1 MAKREFNDKIEAKD
15 FEKMPQEYKDLFIKV
30 MTIQAD
36 SELGGPHLYVE
47 KWVLAAPT
55 AEDQMMLAKTAAEEI
70 DHHRKFVKILAEL
83 NVDVSYQLKNKSK
96 DRILEIFREPLDT
109 WGAMGCF
116 GTFIDRVGGYHLED
130 FSECSYLPI
139 ARIIPQIL
147 KEERQ
152 HIAHGIQ
159 ILTKLCQTP
168 EGKAE
173 AQKALDHMYPRAL
186 DMFGV
191 TGSKR
196 SDDFVRWGIK
206 KRTNEEGRKQYIA
219 EAQALIKQFGLTE
232 PDQMKG
238 RRFV

>member
-1 MAKREFNDKIEAKD
+1 MFTDKIEAAD
-15 FEKMPQEYKDLFIKV
+15 FPKMPQEYKDLLIKV
-30 MTIQAD
+30 LTIQSD

-47 KWVLAAPT
+47 RWILAAPT
-55 AEDQMMLAKTAAEEI
+55 IEDQMMLAKTAAEEI

-83 NVDVSYQLKNKSK
+83 NVDVSQQLRNRSK
-96 DRILEIFREPLDT
+96 DRILEIFRDPLET
-109 WGAMGCF
+109 WADMGCF

-130 FSECSYLPI
+130 FSECSYLPV

-147 KEERQ
+147 KEEKQ

-168 EGKAE
+168 EGKAST
-173 AQKALDHMYPRAL
+173 QKSLDHMYPRCL

-196 SDDFVRWGIK
+196 SEEYLKWGIK
-206 KRTNEEGRKQYIA
+206 KRTNEQARTQYRA
-219 EAQALIKQFGLTE
+219 EVGKLIEQFGLKE
-232 PDQMKG
+232 PDPLKD
-238 RRFV
+238 RRFL

>member
-1 MAKREFNDKIEAKD
+1 MFTDKIEAKD
-15 FEKMPQEYKDLFIKV
+15 FAKMPQEYKDLFIKV

-47 KWVLAAPT
+47 RWVLAAPT

-83 NVDVSYQLKNKSK
+83 NVDVSHQLKNRSK
-96 DRILEIFREPLDT
+96 DRILEIFRDPLET
-109 WGAMGCF
+109 WADMGCF

-130 FSECSYLPI
+130 FSECSYLPV

-147 KEERQ
+147 KEEKQ

-159 ILTKLCQTP
+159 ILTRLCQTS

-173 AQKALDHMYPRAL
+173 VQKSLDRMYPRCL

-196 SDDFVRWGIK
+196 SEEYLQWGIK
-206 KRTNEEGRKQYIA
+206 KRNNEQGRTQYRA
-219 EAQALIKQFGLTE
+219 EVKKIIDQLGLQE
-232 PDQMKG
+232 PDPLKD
-238 RRFV
+238 RRFL

>member
-1 MAKREFNDKIEAKD
+1 MFTDRIEAKD
-15 FEKMPQEYKDLFIKV
+15 FAKMDKEYQDLLIKV

-47 KWVLAAPT
+47 KWVLAAPS

-83 NVDVSYQLKNKSK
+83 NVDVTYQLKNRSK
-96 DRILEIFREPLDT
+96 DRILEIFREPLET
-109 WGAMGCF
+109 WGDMGCF

-130 FSECSYLPI
+130 FGECSYLPV

-147 KEERQ
+147 REEKQ

-159 ILTKLCQTP
+159 ILTGLCQTD

-173 AQKALDHMYPRAL
+173 AQKSLDHMYPRCL

-196 SDDFVRWGIK
+196 SEQYMEWGIK
-206 KRTNEEGRKQYIA
+206 KRTN
-219 EAQALIKQFGLTE
+219 AQAREQYRAEVTQIMDRLGLRE
-232 PDQMKG
+232 PDPLKD
-238 RRFV
+238 RRFL

>member
-1 MAKREFNDKIEAKD
+1 MFTDKIEAKD
-15 FEKMPQEYKDLFIKV
+15 FPKMPQEYKDLFIKV

-47 KWVLAAPT
+47 RWVLAAPT

-83 NVDVSYQLKNKSK
+83 NVDVSHQLKNRSK
-96 DRILEIFREPLDT
+96 DRILEIFRDPLET
-109 WGAMGCF
+109 WADMGCF

-130 FSECSYLPI
+130 FSECSYLPV

-147 KEERQ
+147 KEEKQ

-159 ILTKLCQTP
+159 ILTRLCQTS

-173 AQKALDHMYPRAL
+173 VQKSLDRMYPRCL

-196 SDDFVRWGIK
+196 SEEYLQWGIK
-206 KRTNEEGRKQYIA
+206 KRNNEQGRTQYRA
-219 EAQALIKQFGLTE
+219 EVKKIIDQLGLQE
-232 PDQMKG
+232 PDPLKN
-238 RRFV
+238 RRFL

>member
-1 MAKREFNDKIEAKD
+1 MFTDKIEAKD
-15 FEKMPQEYKDLFIKV
+15 FAKMDKEYQDLLVKV

-47 KWVLAAPT
+47 KWILAAPT

-83 NVDVSYQLKNKSK
+83 NVDVSDQIRHRSP

-109 WGAMGCF
+109 WADMGCF

-130 FSECSYLPI
+130 FSECSYLPV

-147 KEERQ
+147 KEEKQ
-152 HIAHGIQ
+152 HIAHGIR
-159 ILTKLCQTP
+159 ILDNLCKTP
-168 EGKAE
+168 EGKA
-173 AQKALDHMYPRAL
+173 AVQKSLDHMYPRCL

-196 SDDFVRWGIK
+196 SEQYLNWGIK
-206 KRTNEEGRKQYIA
+206 KRTNDQARKQYRE
-219 EAQALIKQFGLTE
+219 EAQKIIAQFGLKE
-232 PDQMKG
+232 PDPLKD
-238 RRFV
+238 RRYV

>member
-1 MAKREFNDKIEAKD
+1 MFTDKIEAKD
-15 FEKMPQEYKDLFIKV
+15 FPKMPQEYKDLFIKV

-47 KWVLAAPT
+47 RWVLAAPT

-83 NVDVSYQLKNKSK
+83 NVDVSHQLKNRSK
-96 DRILEIFREPLDT
+96 DRILEIFRDPLET
-109 WGAMGCF
+109 WADMGCF

-130 FSECSYLPI
+130 FSECSYLPA

-147 KEERQ
+147 KEEKQ

-159 ILTKLCQTP
+159 ILTRLCQTS

-173 AQKALDHMYPRAL
+173 VQKSLDRMYPRCL

-196 SDDFVRWGIK
+196 SEEYLQWGIK
-206 KRTNEEGRKQYIA
+206 KRNNEQGRTQYRA
-219 EAQALIKQFGLTE
+219 EVKKIIDQLGLQE
-232 PDQMKG
+232 PDPLKN
-238 RRFV
+238 RRFL

>member
-1 MAKREFNDKIEAKD
+1 MFTDKIEAKD
-15 FEKMPQEYKDLFIKV
+15 FPKMPQEYKDLFIKV

-47 KWVLAAPT
+47 RWVLAAPT

-83 NVDVSYQLKNKSK
+83 NVDVSHQLKNRSK
-96 DRILEIFREPLDT
+96 DRILEIFRDPLET
-109 WGAMGCF
+109 WADMGCF

-130 FSECSYLPI
+130 FSECSYLPA

-147 KEERQ
+147 KEEKQ

-159 ILTKLCQTP
+159 ILTRLCQTP

-173 AQKALDHMYPRAL
+173 VQKSLDRMYPRCL

-196 SDDFVRWGIK
+196 SEEYLQWGIK
-206 KRTNEEGRKQYIA
+206 KRNNEQGRTQYRA
-219 EAQALIKQFGLTE
+219 EVKKIIDQLGLQE
-232 PDQMKG
+232 PDPLKD
-238 RRFV
+238 RRFL

>member
-1 MAKREFNDKIEAKD
+1 MFTDRIEAKD
-15 FEKMPQEYKDLFIKV
+15 FAKMPKEYQDLLIKV

-47 KWVLAAPT
+47 KWVLAAPS

-83 NVDVSYQLKNKSK
+83 NVDVTYQLKNRSK
-96 DRILEIFREPLDT
+96 DRILEIFREPLET
-109 WGAMGCF
+109 WADMGCF

-130 FSECSYLPI
+130 FGECSYLPVS
-139 ARIIPQIL
+139 RIIPQIL
-147 KEERQ
+147 REEKQ

-159 ILTKLCQTP
+159 ILTGLCQTE
-168 EGKAE
+168 EGKAA
-173 AQKALDHMYPRAL
+173 AQKSLDHMYPRCL

-196 SDDFVRWGIK
+196 SEQYMEWGIK
-206 KRTNEEGRKQYIA
+206 KRTNEQARNQYRA
-219 EAQALIKQFGLTE
+219 EVTKIMDQLGLKE
-232 PDQMKG
+232 PDPLKD
-238 RRFV
+238 RRFL

>member
-1 MAKREFNDKIEAKD
+1 MFTDKIEAKD
-15 FEKMPQEYKDLFIKV
+15 FAKMPQEYKDLFIKV

-47 KWVLAAPT
+47 RWVLAAPT

-83 NVDVSYQLKNKSK
+83 NVDVSHQLKNRSK
-96 DRILEIFREPLDT
+96 DRILEIFRDPLET
-109 WGAMGCF
+109 WADMGCF

-130 FSECSYLPI
+130 FSECSYLPV

-147 KEERQ
+147 KEEKQ

-159 ILTKLCQTP
+159 ILTRLCQTS

-173 AQKALDHMYPRAL
+173 VQKSLDRMYPRCL

-196 SDDFVRWGIK
+196 SEEYLQWGIK
-206 KRTNEEGRKQYIA
+206 KRNNEQGRTQYRA
-219 EAQALIKQFGLTE
+219 EVKKIIDQLGLQE
-232 PDQMKG
+232 PDPLKN
-238 RRFV
+238 RRFL